1 MIYPEFLKDKDLI
14 GITAPSSGV
23 GHKLN
28 NYIKS
33 INNLKKYFNIVETK
47 SVRNNNEISNT
58 SQNRG
63 KEFNELLKNK
73 NVKCILNACGGDFCI
88 SSLEYIDFDLIKE
101 NPKWI
106 EGYSDPTS
114 ILFYITT
121 KYDIATIYGNN
132 STSFDQTVLHKSLLY
147 NINLLKG
154 KILPQHKY
162 DFYEIEKKDDNSY
175 NLTEP
180 VIIKNL
186 NGDVCV
192 EGRIIGGC
200 LDVIDNIIGT
210 KYDYTKEFIN
220 RYRKEGII
228 WFFDIFSLS
237 KETLYNILYKFKY
250 AGYFEYTKCILI
262 GRILF
267 KNGYT
272 NKTYEDVIKD
282 VIPDIKIVY
291 DLDIGHVAPKMTII
305 NGSYVKI
312 VSNKKTTY
320 IETLL
325 K

>member
-14 GITAPSSGV
+14 GITAPSSSV

-33 INNLKKYFNIVETK
+33 INNLKKYFNIIETK
-47 SVRNNNEISNT
+47 SVRNTNEIST
-58 SQNRG
+58 ISQNRG
-63 KEFNELLKNK
+63 KEFNELLENK

-88 SSLEYIDFDLIKE
+88 SSLEYIDFDLIKK

-114 ILFYITT
+114 ILYYVTT

-132 STSFDQTVLHKSLLY
+132 ATSFDQTVLHKSLLY

-154 KILPQHKY
+154 QVLPQYKY
-162 DFYEIEKKDDNSY
+162 DFYELEKKDDNSY

-210 KYDYTKEFIN
+210 EYDYTKEFIN
-220 RYRKEGII
+220 RYKKEGIV
-228 WFFDIFSLS
+228 WFFDIFSIS
-237 KETLYNILYKFKY
+237 KESLYNILYKFKY
-250 AGYFEYTKCILI
+250 AGYFKYTKCILI

-272 NKTYEDVIKD
+272 KKTYENILKE

-291 DLDIGHVAPKMTII
+291 DIDIGHVAPKMTII

-312 VSNKKTTY
+312 VSNNQTTR
-320 IETLL
+320 IETFL